1 MEFQFHPA
9 SGRGTVKALSLQESG
24 ARVLIVLA
32 AAAAVVA
39 ASLWVTAPVVA
50 MRLLR
55 REDALRVS
63 RENRMARAEQARV
76 AALAASLRR
85 RAFDRGDLLN
95 RIAFLYEIPPARW
108 PRILNPERGLLA
120 DGGAE
125 RIAAALEPYLR
136 ALERARGLLADREE
150 ADHDLPKRVP
160 SILPFA
166 GRLFEP
172 SAFFGPRVSP
182 WTGEEEFFPGVDIAA
197 PAGSAVVAPGSGTV
211 VFTGTARQSL
221 GGRLWQLGNLVVLSH
236 GLGGATVFGHLSRI
250 DVRRGQQITRGDR
263 LGAVGATGWAI
274 SPQLHYEY
282 WRPEG
287 ESLRPTDPLFAAL
300 DHRFGRK
307 MVSLEQMQATS
318 APGPLE
324 ALPGLG
330 LRQDEAGTAGGRPL
344 GPGSTPR
351 RRSHRHGI

>member
-9 SGRGTVKALSLQESG
+9 SGRGAVKALSLQESG
-24 ARVLIVLA
+24 QRVLVVLA

-95 RIAFLYEIPPARW
+95 RIAFLYDIPPARW
-108 PRILNPERGLLA
+108 PRILNPERGLPIEGA
-120 DGGAE
+120 AE

-136 ALERARGLLADREE
+136 ALERGRGLLADREE
-150 ADHDLPKRVP
+150 PDHDLPKRVP
-160 SILPFA
+160 AILPFA

-182 WTGEEEFFPGVDIAA
+182 WTGEEEFFSGVDIAA

-211 VFTGTARQSL
+211 VFAGTVRRSL
-221 GGRLWQLGNLVVLSH
+221 GGRFWQLGNLVVLSH
-236 GLGGATVFGHLSRI
+236 GPGGATVFGHLSKI
-250 DVRRGQQITRGDR
+250 DVRRGQRISRGER
-263 LGAVGATGWAI
+263 LATVGATGWAL

-287 ESLRPTDPLFAAL
+287 ETLRPTDPLFAAL
-300 DHRFGRK
+300 DHRVGRK
-307 MVSLEQMQATS
+307 PLSLEQMQATS
-318 APGPLE
+318 APGPLDV
-324 ALPGLG
+324 LPGLG
-330 LRQDEAGTAGGRPL
+330 TRPAEGGAGRAPS
-344 GPGSTPR
+344 GPGPSPH
-351 RRSHRHGI
+351 RRSHRRRI